1 MDESRNL
8 FKKGQLL
15 GHELAKCFVEIIENY
30 EFKEETIFFD
40 ENEESDRERSVMS
53 ANQEVTEMI
62 WKCTQRMNY
71 Q

>member
-1 MDESRNL
+1 MSRETCS
-8 FKKGQLL
+8 KTGPLL

-53 ANQEVTEMI
+53 ANQTREVTVMI
-62 WKCTQRMNY
+62 WK
-71 Q
+71 